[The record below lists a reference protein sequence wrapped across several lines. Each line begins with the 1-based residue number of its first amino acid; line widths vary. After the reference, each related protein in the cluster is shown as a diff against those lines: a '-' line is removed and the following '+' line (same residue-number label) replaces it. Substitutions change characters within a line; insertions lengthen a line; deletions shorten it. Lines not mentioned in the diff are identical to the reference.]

1 MTKFCVTIVVEDR
14 KEQKEFNLPSEALI
28 CDLKEA
34 LAEKEGV
41 PIPNAKERIKLYFK
55 TASGHDLGMLGCQKR
70 SLQFESLRNIPVIV
84 KSEYL
89 QA

>member
-41 PIPNAKERIKLYFK
+41 GVPNAKERIKLYFK
-55 TASGHDLGMLGCQKR
+55 TASGHDLGMLGCQK
-70 SLQFESLRNIPVIV
+70 
-84 KSEYL
+84 
-89 QA
+89 

>member
-34 LAEKEGV
+34 LAKKEGV
-41 PIPNAKERIKLYFK
+41 PNAKERIKLYFK
-55 TASGHDLGMLGCQKR
+55 TASGHDLGML
-70 SLQFESLRNIPVIV
+70 SEEIPSI
-84 KSEYL
+84 
-89 QA
+89 